1 MTVLHGVHRSLT
13 LVSSVTLPH
22 CFYQSNL
29 QCYCLALERP
39 TRLPGYC
46 AQTID
51 RAALYLDTHFQ
62 LYQNISFVSKQVRI
76 ESLDDVSIPT
86 SEMENF
92 SAGEWDY

>member
-39 TRLPGYC
+39 TRLPGHC

-51 RAALYLDTHFQ
+51 RAALYLDK
-62 LYQNISFVSKQVRI
+62 NISFVSKQVTI
-76 ESLDDVSIPT
+76 ESFDAVTTRWNIFLQKSGTIKV
-86 SEMENF
+86 
-92 SAGEWDY
+92 GEF